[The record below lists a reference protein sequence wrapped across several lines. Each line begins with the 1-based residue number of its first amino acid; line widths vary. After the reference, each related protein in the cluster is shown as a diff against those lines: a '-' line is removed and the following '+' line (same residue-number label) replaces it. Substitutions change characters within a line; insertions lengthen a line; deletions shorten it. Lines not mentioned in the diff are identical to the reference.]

1 MPLNIYTSNR
11 MENLVSA
18 LAGVV
23 QEPLGSALTPE
34 VIVVQSKGMQRWVA
48 MELARHFGIWANS
61 DYLFPN
67 SMVWRLFNLVLPQ
80 VPEAALF
87 SPEILT
93 WKIMGL
99 LPELLDRDEFS
110 PLRQYLTG
118 DGGGLK
124 RFQLAERIADTFDQ
138 YTIFRPDVLIGW
150 ETFKDP
156 GREAA
161 WQAILWREL
170 VKAGNGL
177 HRGRLKEEFRRR
189 MMTGTPAD
197 SGMPERLALFGIS
210 YLPKYHMEILEAIV
224 RVTEVNLFLLSP
236 TVAYWADIISPKAKA
251 RLPARAGALRI
262 EGNPLLASLGKLGRD
277 FSDMVIEIG
286 DVAAAE
292 QDLYAAPGGDS
303 LLQEIQTDILN
314 LAGTGED
321 KKKRPIR
328 KDDRSIQIHSCHSPM
343 REIEVLYDNILALLE
358 KGNGLD
364 PRDIVVMTPD
374 IETYAPYI
382 STVFDGSQ
390 DASLKIPYSIADRRL
405 KNEGQIASV
414 LLKLL
419 DLPDSRLTVIQV
431 FDILA
436 STPVRRRFELDD
448 EELEI
453 IRGWI
458 KETSVRWGLDE
469 QSRIRL
475 GLPGYRENS
484 WRAGLDR
491 LLLGYAMPDEEG
503 RLFNGKLPYDEM
515 EGSGTQTLGKLVEY
529 VDRVSAMADSL
540 IEPRTLV
547 EWQDQCRNLLTDF
560 ITADDDTARELA
572 TVNGVVA
579 NMAELAELAG
589 FGEKVELGV
598 IRAWLT
604 ARLDQEEKGLGFMT
618 GGVTFCAMLPMRS
631 IPFRV
636 VALIGMSDGA
646 FPRRNHSPGFDLIAQ
661 NPRRGDRSLRD
672 EDRYLFLES
681 ILSARDCFYI
691 SYVGQSIKD
700 NSAIP
705 PSVLV
710 SELID
715 AVDRAFTAGQ
725 DVNKKD
731 VKIENRLVT
740 QHRLQAFSR
749 DYFTDGS
756 PLFSFSAEN
765 CAALNEKRNGP
776 KEAAEFLMTPL
787 SAPADD
793 WKDVSL
799 AKLLRF
805 FDNPAK
811 FFLENRMGIRLEDVV
826 APLEERE
833 PFSVE
838 GLESYNLKKDLLEI
852 ALKGGNAH
860 DFLSVARCRGIIP
873 PARHGEMVFENA
885 VTEVEAFAR
894 VVKDQFKGQTQLA
907 PLDFELDLAGFRLT
921 GRLDRIWPE
930 RMIRYRCAKRKAKD
944 LLRAWI
950 EHLLLNAAP
959 QGEYPRETL
968 LMMTDGRDAFG
979 PVEDAAAIL
988 RILLGLYRQGLT
1000 APLRFF
1006 PASAMAYADKEKW
1019 DLTKARKKWDDGY
1032 NDIPGEGRDP
1042 YFKLCFGQIDPFNE
1056 EFEDIARTL
1065 LEPLLRHRLEGK
1077 S

>member
-1 MPLNIYTSNR
+1 MR
-11 MENLVSA
+11 
-18 LAGVV
+18 
-23 QEPLGSALTPE
+23 
-34 VIVVQSKGMQRWVA
+34 
-48 MELARHFGIWANS
+48 
-61 DYLFPN
+61 
-67 SMVWRLFNLVLPQ
+67 
-80 VPEAALF
+80 
-87 SPEILT
+87 
-93 WKIMGL
+93 
-99 LPELLDRDEFS
+99 
-110 PLRQYLTG
+110 TG
-118 DGGGLK
+118 
-124 RFQLAERIADTFDQ
+124 A
-138 YTIFRPDVLIGW
+138 P
-150 ETFKDP
+150 
-156 GREAA
+156 
-161 WQAILWREL
+161 
-170 VKAGNGL
+170 VK
-177 HRGRLKEEFRRR
+177 
-189 MMTGTPAD
+189 
-197 SGMPERLALFGIS
+197 SGMPERIALFGIS
-210 YLPKYHMEILEAIV
+210 YLPEYHMEILNAIV
-224 RVTEVNLFLLSP
+224 PVTEVNLFFLSP
-236 TVAYWADIISPKAKA
+236 TKEYWADIISRQAKAK
-251 RLPARAGALRI
+251 LPAKDGALRS

-277 FSDMVIEIG
+277 FSDMVIGIG

-292 QDLYAAPGGDS
+292 QDLYEAPGGSS
-303 LLQEIQTDILN
+303 LLQQIQTDILN
-314 LAGTGED
+314 LAGAGEEEE
-321 KKKRPIR
+321 KEKEKRPVN
-328 KDDRSIQIHSCHSPM
+328 KDDRSIQIHSCHGPM
-343 REIEVLYDNILALLE
+343 RETEVLYDNILALLE
-358 KGNGLD
+358 KGDGLA

-405 KNEGQIASV
+405 KNEGRIAAV

-419 DLPDSRLTVIQV
+419 GLPGSRLTVIQV
-431 FDILA
+431 FDILT
-436 STPVRRRFELDD
+436 STPVRRRFDLDD

-453 IRGWI
+453 VREWI
-458 KETSVRWGLDE
+458 EQTSVRWGLDE

-529 VDRVSAMADSL
+529 IDRVSAIADSL
-540 IEPRTLV
+540 TRPRTLV
-547 EWQDQCRNLLTDF
+547 DWQDQCRKLLADF
-560 ITADDDTARELA
+560 ITADEDTARELA
-572 TVNGVVA
+572 TVNGVLA
-579 NMAELAELAG
+579 DMAELAEQAG
-589 FGEKVELGV
+589 FAEKVELGV
-598 IRAWLT
+598 VRAWLT

-646 FPRRNHSPGFDLIAQ
+646 FPRQNRSPGFDLIAR

-700 NSAIP
+700 NGTIP

-715 AVDRAFTAGQ
+715 AVDRAFTAGEH
-725 DVNKKD
+725 
-731 VKIENRLVT
+731 VKIEDHLVT
-740 QHRLQAFSR
+740 RHRLQAFSR
-749 DYFTDGS
+749 EYFTDGS
-756 PLFSFSAEN
+756 RLFSYSAEN
-765 CAALNEKRNGP
+765 CAALDEKRNGP
-776 KEAAEFLMTPL
+776 KEAAAFLTTPL
-787 SAPADD
+787 AAPADE
-793 WKDVSL
+793 WKEVSL

-811 FFLENRMGIRLEDVV
+811 FFLENRMGIRLEDLV

-838 GLESYNLKKDLLEI
+838 GLESYNLKKELLEI
-852 ALKGGNAH
+852 VLKGGPVH
-860 DFLSVARCRGIIP
+860 DFLSVARCRGIVP

-885 VTEVEAFAR
+885 ATEVEGFAR
-894 VVKDQFKGQTQLA
+894 KLQDEFGDKIPLA

-921 GRLDRIWPE
+921 GRLERIWPE
-930 RMIRYRCAKRKAKD
+930 RIIRYRCAKLKAKD
-944 LLRAWI
+944 RLRAWI
-950 EHLLLNAAP
+950 EHLLLNAVKK
-959 QGEYPRETL
+959 GGYPRETSL
-968 LMMTDGRDAFG
+968 IMTDGADAFG

-988 RILLGLYRQGLT
+988 RDLLDLYRQGLT

-1019 DLTKARKKWDDGY
+1019 ELSRARAKWEDGF

-1042 YFKLCFGQIDPFNE
+1042 YFKLCFGQADPFNA
-1056 EFEDIARTL
+1056 EFERIAHAV
-1065 LEPLLRHRLEGK
+1065 LEPLLQHRL
-1077 S
+1077 